1 MEIKPLISI
10 IIPVYNA
17 SKYLERCLNSVLG
30 QTYKNFELI
39 LVDDGSTDDSGRI
52 CDEYLNKISQIRVF
66 HKENGG
72 PASARNLGLKE
83 AKGDFITF
91 IDSDDWVD
99 EDYLQNFV
107 TSIDV
112 DRYENLV
119 MQGLVREF
127 PDGSSYICD
136 DSIYFAAGCGNL
148 YNRKVIAENQIILN
162 SEMKLG
168 EDTIFNLDYLMFV
181 NGYTIVD
188 KYGYH
193 YRHSNNGT
201 SLTSLAK
208 IDSIYQFYLKLKEKS
223 KEKYILN
230 NSRLSDFL
238 NSHMKGQILSAIHR
252 FDTLD
257 AENRKQWLKL
267 IFNDGNYDN
276 IDLLVEEIRDIEKKL
291 LSKQDELD
299 KLRLSKA
306 YRLGKLLLKPMSWVG
321 RKL

>member
-1 MEIKPLISI
+1 MNDLLISVI
-10 IIPVYNA
+10 VPIYNA
-17 SKYLERCLNSVLG
+17 DIYLDKCINSILNQSY
-30 QTYKNFELI
+30 QNFELLLI
-39 LVDDGSTDDSGRI
+39 NDGSTDSSSII
-52 CDEYLNKISQIRVF
+52 CDNYSNKYDVIRVY
-66 HKENGG
+66 HKKNGG

-107 TSIDV
+107 TSIHV

-119 MQGLVREF
+119 MQGLVQEF
-127 PDGSSYICD
+127 TDGSSYICD

-148 YNRKVIAENQIILN
+148 YNRKVIVDNQILLN
-162 SEMKLG
+162 SEMRLG

-188 KYGYH
+188 KCGYH
-193 YRHSNNGT
+193 YRHSNKGT
-201 SLTSLAK
+201 SLTSSAN

-230 NSRLSDFL
+230 DSRLSDFL
-238 NSHMKGQILSAIHR
+238 NSHIKTQIQSAIYR
-252 FDTLD
+252 LDTLD

-267 IFNDGNYDN
+267 IFFDGNYEN
-276 IDLLVEEIRDIEKKL
+276 VDLLVEEIRNIENRL

-299 KLRLSKA
+299 QLRLSKA
-306 YRLGKLLLKPMSWVG
+306 YRLGKLLLKPMSWFC